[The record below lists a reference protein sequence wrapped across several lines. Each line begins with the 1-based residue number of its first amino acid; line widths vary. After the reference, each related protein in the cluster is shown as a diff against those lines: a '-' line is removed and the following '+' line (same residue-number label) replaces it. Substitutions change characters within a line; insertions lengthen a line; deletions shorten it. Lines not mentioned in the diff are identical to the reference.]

1 MKIHWGYT
9 ILILAIGFVLG
20 GYFGGVAGVRSR
32 LGV

>member
-1 MKIHWGYT
+1 MKLHWG
-9 ILILAIGFVLG
+9 FVVLVFIAAFVAG